1 MRLTTKLSM
10 LMTTLTLLAIALM
23 FASSISSFV
32 YYSQKR
38 MEHQLKAVATS
49 VDQALLVNSPSEIV
63 AWLPPVMRSL
73 GIVELE
79 IQQGLDS
86 SDSVSL
92 PEDKPDDRTIMYRR
106 AQMSLMQH
114 PNISLK
120 MIYVDPL
127 MGCPRYLFSFLS
139 VMVVMLVMSVAI
151 FYAVRWLRRQ
161 MAGQERLEERAQRIL
176 YGDSEVVPPGSGREW
191 PVCASGALD
200 KLLGD
205 LVEAREAKGRVDT
218 LIRAFVAQD
227 AETGL
232 NNRFFFDNQLATQ
245 LEDPESVGTHG
256 VVMMVRLPDFD
267 TLHGTHGYDSSLAEY
282 CAVLIN
288 QIALFVRRYPAAL
301 LARYHQS
308 DLAVLLP
315 HRTLK
320 EADGVAAQM
329 VRAAE
334 RLPAPSC
341 IDKDDILHIGICAYR
356 SGQRVD
362 QVIEN
367 VEDATRHAVLQGGS
381 GWCVFDRKVPEK
393 GRGSVKWRTLLEET
407 LSRGGPR
414 LYQKPAITCEGWVH
428 HYELS
433 SRIDD
438 GTQELLEAEYM
449 PLVRQ
454 LGLTASYE
462 RLLVT
467 RTLALIAGDAD
478 VTLAIPITVDSLL
491 QPSFLRWL
499 CETLQQNS
507 QEQRCR
513 LLLELAEADVCQYLG
528 RLRPAIAELTGLGCR
543 LVVAQAGLTLVST
556 AYIKSLPVEV
566 IKLHPGLV
574 RGVDQHPENQLFIL
588 SLTEAC
594 VGTKTRVCAVSVRTR
609 EEWLTLLDKGVRGG
623 QGALFANST
632 PVGNTLKKYSQQF
645 HV

>member
-23 FASSISSFV
+23 FVSSISSFI

-49 VDQALLVNSPSEIV
+49 VDQALLANSPSEIA

-79 IQQGLDS
+79 IQQGQDS
-86 SDSVSL
+86 SDVVSL

-127 MGCPRYLFSFLS
+127 MGSPRYLFSFLS
-139 VMVVMLVMSVAI
+139 VMAVMLVMSIAI

-161 MAGQERLEERAQRIL
+161 MAGQERLEARAERIL

-191 PVCASGALD
+191 PVSVSGALD

-267 TLHGTHGYDSSLAEY
+267 TLQGTHGYDSSLAEY
-282 CAVLIN
+282 CTALIN
-288 QIALFVRRYPAAL
+288 QLALFVHRYPAVL
-301 LARYHQS
+301 VARYHHS

-320 EADGVAAQM
+320 EAEGVAAQM
-329 VRAAE
+329 VRDAE

-381 GWCVFDRKVPEK
+381 GWCVFDRRVPEK
-393 GRGSVKWRTLLEET
+393 GRGSVKWRTLLEDT

-414 LYQKPAITCEGWVH
+414 LYQKPAITSEGRVH

-467 RTLALIAGDAD
+467 RTLALIAGDTD

-499 CETLQQNS
+499 CEALQQS
-507 QEQRCR
+507 AHEQRSR

-528 RLRPAIAELTGLGCR
+528 RLRPVIAELTGLGCR
-543 LVVAQAGLTLVST
+543 LVVAQAGLTLVSSD
-556 AYIKSLPVEV
+556 YIKSLPVEV
-566 IKLHPGLV
+566 IKLHPALV
-574 RGVDQHPENQLFIL
+574 RGVDQHPENQLLIH

-623 QGALFANST
+623 QGALFANSAS
-632 PVGNTLKKYSQQF
+632 VGNTLKKYSQQF

>member
-10 LMTTLTLLAIALM
+10 LMTTLILLAIALM
-23 FASSISSFV
+23 FVSSISSFV

-49 VDQALLVNSPSEIV
+49 VDQALLSNSPSEIV
-63 AWLPPVMRSL
+63 VWLPPVMRSL

-79 IQQGLDS
+79 ILQGQDS
-86 SDSVSL
+86 SDIVSL

-106 AQMSLMQH
+106 TQMSLMQH
-114 PNISLK
+114 PHISLK

-127 MGCPRYLFSFLS
+127 MGSPRYLFSFLS

-161 MAGQERLEERAQRIL
+161 MAGQERLEARAERIL

-191 PVCASGALD
+191 PVSASGALD

-205 LVEAREAKGRVDT
+205 LMEAREAKGRVDT

-267 TLHGTHGYDSSLAEY
+267 TLQGTHGYDSSLAEY
-282 CAVLIN
+282 CTALIN
-288 QIALFVRRYPAAL
+288 QLALFVRRYPASL
-301 LARYHQS
+301 LARYHHS

-315 HRTLK
+315 HRSLK
-320 EADGVAAQM
+320 DADGVAAQM
-329 VRAAE
+329 VRDAE

-381 GWCVFDRKVPEK
+381 GWCVFDRRVPEK
-393 GRGSVKWRTLLEET
+393 GRGSVKWRTLLEDT

-414 LYQKPAITCEGWVH
+414 LYQKPAITREGWVH

-478 VTLAIPITVDSLL
+478 VALAIPITVDSLL

-499 CETLQQNS
+499 CETLQQS
-507 QEQRCR
+507 AQEHRSR

-528 RLRPAIAELTGLGCR
+528 RLRPVIAELTGLGCR
-543 LVVAQAGLTLVST
+543 LVVAQAGLTLVSS

-574 RGVDQHPENQLFIL
+574 RSVDQHPENQLFIH
-588 SLTEAC
+588 SLTAAC

>member
-23 FASSISSFV
+23 FVSSISSFI

-49 VDQALLVNSPSEIV
+49 VDQALLVNSPSEIA

-79 IQQGLDS
+79 IQQGQDS
-86 SDSVSL
+86 SDVVSL

-127 MGCPRYLFSFLS
+127 MGSPRYLFSFLS
-139 VMVVMLVMSVAI
+139 VMAVMLVMSIAI

-161 MAGQERLEERAQRIL
+161 MAGQERLEARAERIL

-191 PVCASGALD
+191 PVSVSGALD

-267 TLHGTHGYDSSLAEY
+267 TLQGTHGYDSSLAEY
-282 CAVLIN
+282 CTALIN
-288 QIALFVRRYPAAL
+288 QLASFVHRYPAVL
-301 LARYHQS
+301 VARYHHS

-320 EADGVAAQM
+320 EAEGVAAQM
-329 VRAAE
+329 VRDAE

-381 GWCVFDRKVPEK
+381 GWCVFDRRVPEK
-393 GRGSVKWRTLLEET
+393 GRGSVKWRTLLEDT

-414 LYQKPAITCEGWVH
+414 LYQKPAITSEGRVH

-467 RTLALIAGDAD
+467 RTLALIAGDTD

-499 CETLQQNS
+499 CEALQQS
-507 QEQRCR
+507 AHEQRSR

-528 RLRPAIAELTGLGCR
+528 RLRPVIAELTGLGCR
-543 LVVAQAGLTLVST
+543 LVVAQAGLTLVSSD
-556 AYIKSLPVEV
+556 YIKSLPVEV
-566 IKLHPGLV
+566 IKLHPALV
-574 RGVDQHPENQLFIL
+574 RGVDQHPENQLLIH

-623 QGALFANST
+623 QGALFANSAS
-632 PVGNTLKKYSQQF
+632 VGNTLKKYSQQF

>member
-10 LMTTLTLLAIALM
+10 LMTTLTLLAIVLM
-23 FASSISSFV
+23 FVSSISSFV
-32 YYSQKR
+32 YYGQKR

-49 VDQALLVNSPSEIV
+49 VDQALLLNSPSEII

-86 SDSVSL
+86 SDVVSL

-120 MIYVDPL
+120 IIYVDPL
-127 MGCPRYLFSFLS
+127 MGSPRYLFSFLS

-176 YGDSEVVPPGSGREW
+176 YGDSEVVPHGSGREW
-191 PVCASGALD
+191 PVSASGALD

-205 LVEAREAKGRVDT
+205 LMEAREAKGRVDT
-218 LIRAFVAQD
+218 LIRAFAAQD

-256 VVMMVRLPDFD
+256 VVMMVRLPDFE
-267 TLHGTHGYDSSLAEY
+267 TLQGTHGYDSSLAEY
-282 CAVLIN
+282 CAALIN
-288 QIALFVRRYPAAL
+288 QLALFVRRYPAAL

-320 EADGVAAQM
+320 EADGIAAQM
-329 VRAAE
+329 VRDAE

-381 GWCVFDRKVPEK
+381 GWCVFDRRVPEK

-467 RTLALIAGDAD
+467 RTLALLADDAD

-499 CETLQQNS
+499 CETLQQNTP
-507 QEQRCR
+507 EQRRR

-528 RLRPAIAELTGLGCR
+528 RLRPVIAELTGLGCR
-543 LVVAQAGLTLVST
+543 LVVAQAGLTLVSS

-574 RGVDQHPENQLFIL
+574 RGVDQHPENQLFIH

-623 QGALFANST
+623 QGALFANSA
-632 PVGNTLKKYSQQF
+632 PAGNTLKKYSQQF